1 MKIGILTHYY
11 INNFGAFLQTFS
23 LQEALKEQ
31 FPNDEI
37 YVINCI
43 NIKHFVINVGGW
55 FRFYKDKE
63 RIRDWFEKIQL
74 PATFSRARKKYLNL
88 TKTCH
93 TSKDIESL
101 GLDYIVVG
109 SDEVWNYRE
118 AKGNSKVKFGIGL
131 DNEVLIAYAPSVGQT
146 DDTIVPDYVEQGIK
160 KFKAV
165 SARDTLTE
173 QLAEKI
179 RCEKVLRVVDP
190 TFLVNISDEQVPG
203 IMRPYILF
211 YYCDGLTVEE
221 KKKIFD
227 YAEENGMAVYGAGE
241 CDKAYTSVTVNL
253 TPFQWVWMFRNAK
266 YIVTGTFHGAVFSL
280 LNQRQ
285 FACYMTNPSR
295 IKKVTSLLE
304 EFGLSD
310 RCAGGSAKEILNVLN
325 IPISYE
331 PVLAVCEIRRQESL
345 VFLTENIEKIEDSKC
360 QM

>member
-1 MKIGILTHYY
+1 MKVGILTHHY
-11 INNFGAFLQTFS
+11 INNFGAFLQAYS

-37 YVINCI
+37 YVIDCI

-74 PATFSRARKKYLNL
+74 PATFSKARKKYLSL
-88 TKTCH
+88 TKTCY

-118 AKGNSKVKFGIGL
+118 AKGNAKVKFGIGL
-131 DNEVLIAYAPSVGQT
+131 DNEALIAYAPSVGQT

-179 RCEKVLRVVDP
+179 RGEKILRVVDP
-190 TFLVNISDEQVPG
+190 TFLANIPDEQVSG

-211 YYCDGLTVEE
+211 YYCDGLPVEE

-227 YAEENGMAVYGAGE
+227 YAKENGMAVYGAGE
-241 CDKAYTSVTVNL
+241 CDKAYTSSTVNL

-266 YIVTGTFHGAVFSL
+266 YVVTGTFHGAVFSM

-285 FACYMTNPSR
+285 FACYLTNPSR
-295 IKKVTSLLE
+295 IKKVGSLLE
-304 EFGLSD
+304 EYGLKD
-310 RCAGGSAKEILNVLN
+310 RQCEGKADSILTKLLETIDYKKFNEQLELN
-325 IPISYE
+325 KKS
-331 PVLAVCEIRRQESL
+331 SL
-345 VFLTENIEKIEDSKC
+345 EY
-360 QM
+360 